1 MNRKST
7 KAALIFPAFLLGAAT
22 ATAQDLYV
30 YPKNGQ
36 SAEQT
41 DKDKYECYNWA
52 KNDSG
57 FDPMAAPT
65 TTTAKP
71 SGQKKEYTAVKGGL
85 GGAAIGGLLSG
96 KKGAKKG
103 ALAGGLIGGVS
114 QYSHNKEVQSQKSQW
129 KQQESANY
137 ANNRNN
143 YNRAYAACL
152 EGRGYSVK

>member
-1 MNRKST
+1 MKNAST
-7 KAALIFPAFLLGAAT
+7 TATLIPALLLGAAT
-22 ATAQDLYV
+22 AVAQDLYV

-71 SGQKKEYTAVKGGL
+71 AGQKKQYTAVKGGL

-103 ALAGGLIGGVS
+103 ALAGGLLGGVS
-114 QYSHNKEVQSQKSQW
+114 QYSHNKQVESQRQQW
-129 KQQESANY
+129 KDQEAANY
-137 ANNRNN
+137 ATNRNN